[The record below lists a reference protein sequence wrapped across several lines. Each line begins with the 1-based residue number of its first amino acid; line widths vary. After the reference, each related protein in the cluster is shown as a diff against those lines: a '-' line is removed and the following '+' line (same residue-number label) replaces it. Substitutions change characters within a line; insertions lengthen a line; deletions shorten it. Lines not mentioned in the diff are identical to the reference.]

1 MMLTKEMRDAMED
14 QLHLYMQIAARCV
27 EEENLTDA
35 KAYFHRYEVAVETLY
50 AMGLVS
56 EVEGARWLADFWP

>member
-35 KAYFHRYEVAVETLY
+35 KAYVHRYEGAVETLY